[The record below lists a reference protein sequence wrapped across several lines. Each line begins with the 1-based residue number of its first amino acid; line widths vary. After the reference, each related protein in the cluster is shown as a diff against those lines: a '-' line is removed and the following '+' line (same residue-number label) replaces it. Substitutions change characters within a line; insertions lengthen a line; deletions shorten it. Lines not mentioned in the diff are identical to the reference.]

1 LAERPATDRRHGL
14 SEAVLRAPADHPNV
28 GSLLVK
34 TFAKLF
40 GLYSVDGKRPPS
52 FDLVITANLVV
63 FAPKLRSWSLYYG
76 QDFSSVEGK
85 SAVALSTIYRVD
97 SMSDVGLLPTAVP
110 VTEFSQI
117 FERIFGD
124 TDARIEG
131 VAALVFIITKL
142 LPDYANDSVVGNKM
156 TRLF

>member
-1 LAERPATDRRHGL
+1 
-14 SEAVLRAPADHPNV
+14 LRVPDAHPNV
-28 GSLLVK
+28 GGLLVK

-40 GLYSVDGKRPPS
+40 GLYSGDGRRPPS
-52 FDLVITANLVV
+52 FDVTLTANLVIYS
-63 FAPKLRSWSLYYG
+63 PKLGQYSFFFG
-76 QDFSSVEGK
+76 QDFSALDGK
-85 SAVALSTIYRVD
+85 SSVALSTIYRVD

-110 VTEFSQI
+110 VSEFEEI

-124 TDARIEG
+124 TDARVEQI
-131 VAALVFIITKL
+131 AALVFIITKL